1 MKVDIPVLIETCMEA
16 GPLTIDQIDDALSGT
31 KDRREL
37 KAVMSLVEYYI
48 SAAHS
53 EATVRGQD
61 PNLRAEAAGAAH
73 YLKLLRSDLIDKTK
87 ETEPQELPTDAN

>member
-1 MKVDIPVLIETCMEA
+1 MSNHIPVLVETCMEA
-16 GPLTIDQIDDALSGT
+16 GPMTIDQIDDALSNT

-73 YLKLLRSDLIDKTK
+73 YL
-87 ETEPQELPTDAN
+87 